1 MNTQIQQSIAPIR
14 FRFEHLGP
22 VREAELELGDLTIIT
37 GRNNTGKT
45 YIAYTIYGFLKHYLL
60 GTRRRMHSQSKFS
73 RWIETLASL
82 STTHEHKHWLSLDD
96 ILSHRR
102 EILSE
107 YSNFFSD
114 VLLADVF
121 SSRREEFEASRVS
134 MNLPQLPS
142 QVIKNMKNLSHE
154 LQRDDP
160 SYPFCFDGSYLCLS
174 PQTPLQVGID
184 THEELVDKY
193 RRLIV
198 PELSFDISIISA
210 ERFGISLFY
219 KELDFTNNQIT
230 EALQGLQ
237 DREYSSD
244 DILYSIS
251 DRASNRY
258 ALPIIDNIRF
268 TRGIA
273 QIRTGEGELQS
284 GKLFGRI
291 EQLLDGSFLAS
302 DNQLRFRSNPHQESR
317 SQGSGFDIP
326 LHLASASARGLSD
339 LYFFL
344 KHQASHNHLLFI
356 DEPESHLD
364 TGNQVQLARMLA
376 RFVRAGMRILVT
388 THSDYI
394 LKEINNLI
402 MLSSDFKDK
411 ERVKKS
417 LGYAKDDFLDPSM
430 IRAYTAENGGL
441 SLCKIDSRGIDYPLF
456 DQVIDAINRASIEL
470 STRVEE

>member
-1 MNTQIQQSIAPIR
+1 MNIQAQQSIAPIR

-45 YIAYTIYGFLKHYLL
+45 YIAYTIYGFLKHFLL
-60 GTRRRMHSQSKFS
+60 GTRRQMHRQSQYS
-73 RWIETLASL
+73 RWIETLAS
-82 STTHEHKHWLSLDD
+82 SSATHEHKPWLSLDD

-107 YSNFFSD
+107 YSIFFSE

-121 SSRREEFEASRVS
+121 SSRREEFESSRVS
-134 MNLPQLPS
+134 INLPQLPS

-154 LQRDDP
+154 LLREHP

-174 PQTPLQVGID
+174 PQTSRQMGID
-184 THEELVDKY
+184 AREELVDQY
-193 RRLIV
+193 RRLVV
-198 PELSFDISIISA
+198 PELSFDISIVSA

-219 KELDFTNNQIT
+219 KELDFTKNQII

-237 DREYSSD
+237 DREYPSD
-244 DILYSIS
+244 ELLYSIS
-251 DRASNRY
+251 DQTSNRY
-258 ALPIIDNIRF
+258 ALPIKDNIRF

-273 QIRTGEGELQS
+273 QIRTGEGELRS

-291 EQLLDGSFLAS
+291 EQLLDGSLLAS
-302 DNQLRFRSNPHQESR
+302 NNELRFQSNPRQESC
-317 SQGSGFDIP
+317 STGPGFDIP

-339 LYFFL
+339 LFFFL

-364 TGNQVQLARMLA
+364 TGNQVQLARILA

-402 MLSSDFKDK
+402 MLSSDFRDK
-411 ERVKKS
+411 ENVKKS
-417 LGYAKDDFLDPSM
+417 LGYAKDDYLDPNL
-430 IRAYTAENGGL
+430 IRAYTAEDGGL
-441 SLCKIDSRGIDYPLF
+441 SPCTIDSRGIDYPLF
-456 DQVIDAINRASIEL
+456 DQVIDAINRASNEL
-470 STRVEE
+470 STRVEG